1 MNVTVDKWVVVLPT
15 GDSPRKAR
23 IGAIRSMTEHTMY
36 VSLWDDNLERLARGI
51 AAYSKAFALFE
62 SWNLSEAQAF
72 AESIKD
78 SSAESFV
85 RPMDWAVIQHYQH
98 GRLRTVAAHVE
109 EVDREAGTVTVK
121 HLPELPGSLPFLKL
135 HVHKLSDVLV
145 RFPTRD
151 AALSWMMQHTK
162 RLEEAERQLPVAGD
176 WVVLTG
182 TNPNIIIL
190 ARVQDVG
197 ISDSVIYVRIWS
209 ALARELASNV
219 RSYSTSKILFK
230 SSSHN
235 EAKAWR
241 RAHSEKVYKDRVAA
255 EHKQEEAITTS
266 TTATTMAT
274 PVFKSL
280 DDINH
285 LTVAEL
291 RAALAAQGFTM
302 RVELIGN

>member
-36 VSLWDDNLERLARGI
+36 VSLWDDNLERLARGT

-85 RPMDWAVIQHYQH
+85 RPMDWAVIQLDPL
-98 GRLRTVAAHVE
+98 GSLTVAAHVE

-121 HLPELPGSLPFLKL
+121 HLAELPGSLLYRQL
-135 HVHKLSDVLV
+135 HVHKLSDVLM

-190 ARVQDVG
+190 ARVQDVD
-197 ISDSVIYVRIWS
+197 IPDSVIYVRIWS

-241 RAHSEKVYKDRVAA
+241 RAHSEEVYKDRVAA